1 MLVLRRWIRNGA
13 GCNPSQHS
21 KSRLAQL
28 RTRAAL
34 TWFAGTAAGLLVAMD
49 CDAQTAPSQA
59 DDAWHFA
66 VTPYLWTA
74 GLNGSTRIGP
84 TTPINVDASFSDIA
98 NRLSAALMAAFE
110 ARRDRWLILSDLF
123 YIRLSDTTG
132 PLAGGALGTAKLRL
146 DQTIVGLGG
155 AYRWYRDEQSFV
167 DIGLG
172 VRYVNLDA
180 HITFSQ
186 SPLLPNGLAHNESVN
201 WADGIVLIRGS
212 RDLSSRW
219 AIYGYADLGTGGS
232 KWSGQLLAGAQ
243 YKWSQLIRLDVG
255 YRILAEDYDSSN
267 FLYDTRIQGPFLG
280 ARIQF

>member
-1 MLVLRRWIRNGA
+1 
-13 GCNPSQHS
+13 
-21 KSRLAQL
+21 
-28 RTRAAL
+28 
-34 TWFAGTAAGLLVAMD
+34 MD
-49 CDAQTAPSQA
+49 CDAQSAPSQT

-84 TTPINVDASFSDIA
+84 TTPINVDASFADIA
-98 NRLSAALMAAFE
+98 DHLSAALMVVFE
-110 ARRDRWLILSDLF
+110 ARKDRWLILSDLF
-123 YIRLSDTTG
+123 YISLSETTG
-132 PLAGGALGTAKLRL
+132 PLAGGALGTAKLQL
-146 DQTIVGLGG
+146 GQTIVGAGG
-155 AYRWYRDEQSFV
+155 AYRWVRDEHSFV

-186 SPLLPNGLAHNESVN
+186 SALLPNGLAHNESVN
-201 WADGIVLIRGS
+201 WADGIVLIRGA
-212 RDLSSRW
+212 RNLSSRW
-219 AIYGYADLGTGGS
+219 AVYGYADLGTGGS

-243 YKWSQLIRLDVG
+243 YNWTQLIRLDVG

-280 ARIQF
+280 VRIQF